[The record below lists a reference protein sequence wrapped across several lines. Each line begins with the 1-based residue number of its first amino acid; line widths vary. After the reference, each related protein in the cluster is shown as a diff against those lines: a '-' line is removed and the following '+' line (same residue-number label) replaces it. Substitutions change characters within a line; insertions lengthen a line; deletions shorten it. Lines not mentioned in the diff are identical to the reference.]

1 MSRMKS
7 VLILFFLLI
16 GSTGAL
22 AKKSVFIISKHNNP
36 SRAQAYS
43 IEGNQVV
50 YQADINISGYN
61 QGYGAVAN
69 AIWPEKDLMFVT
81 YENSDMLV
89 WSSTKTLEKVGEF
102 DTDVLNLAG
111 VVVDIGK
118 ELIYIVQRGCE
129 DLYVYSFDDVNN
141 GVVLENTYE
150 LETSSWYI
158 EAWGLALDE
167 QNDLLYVTDT
177 SNRVHYYDTNDWSLQ
192 GHIDITV
199 DSSDREAVG
208 IAVNSTTSFIYL
220 TMRISP
226 LSLNRRQYYCSA

>member
-43 IEGNQVV
+43 IEGDEVV
-50 YQADINISGYN
+50 YQADVDISTYN
-61 QGYGAVAN
+61 PGIGAVGN
-69 AIWPEKDLMFVT
+69 AVWPEKDLMFVT

-89 WSSTKTLEKVGEF
+89 WSSTKTLEKVGEYDSGINDDF
-102 DTDVLNLAG
+102 AG
-111 VVVDIGK
+111 IVVDQDK
-118 ELIYIVQRGCE
+118 ELIYTIKRDYE
-129 DLYVYSFDDVNN
+129 DLYVYFFDEPNN
-141 GVVLENTYE
+141 TLVLDGQYD
-150 LETSSWYI
+150 LETSSGYI
-158 EAWGLALDE
+158 TGWGLALDE

-199 DSSDREAVG
+199 DSSTEK
-208 IAVNSTTSFIYL
+208 
-220 TMRISP
+220 
-226 LSLNRRQYYCSA
+226 Q